1 MFLITFRCE
10 DEPDALVSAA
20 AGENLLKVARRAGIA
35 VNAPCSGNGS
45 CGKCLVQLVADSPP
59 REGHLDSPKSFYISD
74 TDYVEGWRL
83 ACLSRVAG
91 DATVRLRD

>member
-45 CGKCLVQLVADSPP
+45 CGKCLVQLV
-59 REGHLDSPKSFYISD
+59 EGHLESPKSFYISD
-74 TDYVEGWRL
+74 TDYAEGWRL

>member
-45 CGKCLVQLVADSPP
+45 CGKCLVQLV
-59 REGHLDSPKSFYISD
+59 EGDLDSPKSFYISD
-74 TDYVEGWRL
+74 TDYAEGWRL

-91 DATVRLRD
+91 NATVRLRD

>member
-35 VNAPCSGNGS
+35 VNAPCFGNGS
-45 CGKCLVQLVADSPP
+45 CGKCLVQLV
-59 REGHLDSPKSFYISD
+59 EGHLDSPKSFYISD
-74 TDYVEGWRL
+74 TDYAEGWRL

>member
-20 AGENLLKVARRAGIA
+20 AGENLLKVARRVGIA

-45 CGKCLVQLVADSPP
+45 CGKCLVQLV
-59 REGHLDSPKSFYISD
+59 EGHLDSPKSFYISD
-74 TDYVEGWRL
+74 EDYAEGWRL

-91 DATVRLRD
+91 DATVRLMD

>member
-10 DEPDALVSAA
+10 DEPDALVSAV

-45 CGKCLVQLVADSPP
+45 CGKCLVQLV
-59 REGHLDSPKSFYISD
+59 EGHLDSPKSFYISD
-74 TDYVEGWRL
+74 TDYAEGWRL

>member
-20 AGENLLKVARRAGIA
+20 SGENLLKVARRAGIA
-35 VNAPCSGNGS
+35 IDAPCSGNGS
-45 CGKCLVQLVADSPP
+45 CGKCRVQLV
-59 REGHLDSPKSFYISD
+59 EGDLDSPKSFYISD
-74 TDYVEGWRL
+74 VDYAEGWRL

-91 DATVRLRD
+91 DATVRLKD

>member
-45 CGKCLVQLVADSPP
+45 CGKCLVQLV
-59 REGHLDSPKSFYISD
+59 EGSLDSPKSFYISD
-74 TDYVEGWRL
+74 TDYAEGWRL